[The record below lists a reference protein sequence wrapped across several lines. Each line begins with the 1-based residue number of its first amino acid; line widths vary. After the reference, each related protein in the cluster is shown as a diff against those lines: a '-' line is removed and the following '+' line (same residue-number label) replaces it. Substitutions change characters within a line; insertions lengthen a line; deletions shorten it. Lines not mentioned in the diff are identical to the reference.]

1 MWLKKNTGLNTI
13 PWPKKLDH
21 YSFVLFE
28 SEAKELSDYKND
40 YKYGFGVSLDIQ
52 KHQGVFIQ
60 LSEV

>member
-1 MWLKKNTGLNTI
+1 MQIQTEPSNVI
-13 PWPKKLDH
+13 PDMK
-21 YSFVLFE
+21 YRFVLFE